1 MVSLLATFSIRGN
14 TIGLDSVFAAVN
26 VVFLETEA
34 LIADEA
40 IAITVAAAT
49 HLSAQLAYTITRYGI
64 VTALGR
70 YGACAA

>member
-1 MVSLLATFSIRGN
+1 MVSLLVTFSIRGN

-40 IAITVAAAT
+40 IAITVAAA
-49 HLSAQLAYTITRYGI
+49 ALATSFEIG
-64 VTALGR
+64 VLEK
-70 YGACAA
+70 